1 MARRRRARGGE
12 SKNAPRRPQA
22 ELVALHPSP
31 WPPPP
36 PLLYR
41 PPGGPWL
48 VATAQHG
55 TAGLSFFFFF
65 PGASGP
71 AGPRRRRPILHWQGS
86 SELQLT
92 AAAEDRGGGRR
103 DGGGVRGGRR
113 RGLPHQAVRED
124 HPRAGG
130 RRRQGSLLAALLTPF
145 PSSRSARS
153 VSWPDRFLIWGV
165 SLAGGRSLKQ
175 SMSSSCLVFS
185 TSERPNES

>member
-65 PGASGP
+65 FPGASGP

-103 DGGGVRGGRR
+103 RWWWSPRGEAEGT
-113 RGLPHQAVRED
+113 A
-124 HPRAGG
+124 
-130 RRRQGSLLAALLTPF
+130 
-145 PSSRSARS
+145 
-153 VSWPDRFLIWGV
+153 
-165 SLAGGRSLKQ
+165 
-175 SMSSSCLVFS
+175 SSSCSGRPSPCRRPPLTRSVACCSPDFISIFLVGS
-185 TSERPNES
+185 VLDLGVCWLAETEHVVRHA